1 MLAGLLGGTTDLYSD
16 VIHHTDV
23 SFDMRV
29 RALCLRGGGGGV
41 MGVCTTHLSQR
52 YAV

>member
-16 VIHHTDV
+16 VIHDTDV

-29 RALCLRGGGGGV
+29 RALCLREGGGV
-41 MGVCTTHLSQR
+41 V
-52 YAV
+52 